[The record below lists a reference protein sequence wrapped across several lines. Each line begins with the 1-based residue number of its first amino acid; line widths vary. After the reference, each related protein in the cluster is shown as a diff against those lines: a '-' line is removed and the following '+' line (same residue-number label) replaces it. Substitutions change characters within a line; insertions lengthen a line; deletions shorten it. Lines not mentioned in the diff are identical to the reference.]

1 MVDNVRV
8 MEAAFRPE
16 EQLREGIREVVR
28 QYSGRVSYAQLLG
41 VLEQLKFEV
50 IQEGYIGHD

>member
-1 MVDNVRV
+1 MSNNVRV
-8 MEAAFRPE
+8 LETVFRAE
-16 EQLREGIREVVR
+16 EQLRDGIREVVR